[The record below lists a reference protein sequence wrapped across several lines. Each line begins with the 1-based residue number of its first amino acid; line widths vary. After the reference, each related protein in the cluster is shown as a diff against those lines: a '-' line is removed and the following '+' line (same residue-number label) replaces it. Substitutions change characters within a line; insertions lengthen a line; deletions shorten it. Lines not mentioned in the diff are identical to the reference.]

1 MLFST
6 TTTSDLLAAIG
17 DVSGDTFTAVLPY
30 LYVAVGIPLAFYIV
44 KKIISLIPK
53 R

>member
-1 MLFST
+1 MLFGT
-6 TTTSDLLAAIG
+6 TTTATDLSAIG
-17 DVSGDTFTAVLPY
+17 DVSSGTFTAVLPY
-30 LYVAVGIPLAFYIV
+30 LYVAIGLPLAFYII

>member
-1 MLFST
+1 MLFAT
-6 TTTSDLLAAIG
+6 TTTADLLASVG
-17 DVSGDTFTAVLPY
+17 EVSTDTFTAVLPY
-30 LYVAVGIPLAFYIV
+30 LYIAVGIPLAFYIV